1 MGHNYYHDISR
12 DFFIENLRSLR
23 AVSESNVY
31 KSLGWDPLDMDSVFT
46 YSVNASKH
54 GHELGFTTDYIT
66 NCIRFAFESGIQAAV
81 AWADE
86 NITMNP
92 NILAI
97 WKEVI

>member
-1 MGHNYYHDISR
+1 MSQNYYHNISR
-12 DFFIENLRSLR
+12 YLFIENLRGLR

-31 KSLGWDPLDMDSVFT
+31 KSLGGKPMDMDSVFT

-66 NCIRFAFESGIQAAV
+66 TCTHFAFESGIQAAV

-92 NILAI
+92 HILAI